1 MKKKIRPGSVAAC
14 IVANVT
20 MALVSISC
28 IFPVVWI
35 FYSSVKSQKEFDLNP
50 VGLPKTIDF
59 ENYKS
64 VLASSDILKY
74 MFNTFRNTF
83 VSLALII
90 LIGFVTGYF
99 LSRFKFKGRNA
110 IYGMYM
116 LGMLVPI
123 HALLVPM
130 YMLFSKTGL
139 TDRWFS
145 VVLPDVA
152 FGLPMAI
159 FLIESFISTIPKE
172 MDEAAAIDGAGF
184 SRRLFTIIMPLS
196 VPILVTV
203 GIISFFNCWN
213 EFSYSLV
220 LLQNKNLFGL
230 PLGMTMF
237 KGMYATNYPKMM
249 TTMVISIIPAL
260 ILYFAFSKHII
271 NGMMAGAVKG

>member
-50 VGLPKTIDF
+50 VGLPKMIDF